1 MHYLTVSYQGILE
14 ANPMMLNRQR
24 ELINL
29 NSRYPRPFSTFVV
42 SLGTVPEGFAMT
54 SPLAAGD
61 PGAPLFEPALP

>member
-1 MHYLTVSYQGILE
+1 
-14 ANPMMLNRQR
+14 MMLNRQR

-54 SPLAAGD
+54 SSLPAGD